1 MSLVETGAPRR
12 SNRRLTARRA
22 CHLHSAYRQGEGAWH
37 PATAMDVS
45 PRGCRLRVG
54 EELDRGRTV
63 KLRFTAPAGL
73 GVTPRQVEVPGQVI
87 WSRLEG
93 LSFQAGLHFPVEM
106 SELAELLAEL
116 S

>member
-1 MSLVETGAPRR
+1 MTPSDTAPPRGA
-12 SNRRLTARRA
+12 NRRLTARRA
-22 CHLHSAYRQGEGAWH
+22 CHLQAAYRPADGLWH

-54 EELDRGRTV
+54 QELGRGVTV
-63 KLRFTAPAGL
+63 AVRFTAASR
-73 GVTPRQVEVPGQVI
+73 VDTRPRQVEVPGQVI

-93 LSFQAGLHFPVEM
+93 LSFQAGLHFPT
-106 SELAELLAEL
+106 ELAELAEMLADL

>member
-1 MSLVETGAPRR
+1 MSPVDSAAPRR
-12 SNRRLTARRA
+12 TNRRLTARRA

-63 KLRFTAPAGL
+63 QVRFTAPAGVDVAL
-73 GVTPRQVEVPGQVI
+73 PQVEVPGQVI

-93 LSFQAGLHFPVEM
+93 LSFQAGLHFPTE
-106 SELAELLAEL
+106 SAELAGLLAEL